1 MKTYWNRFIRDEEG
15 ASGIEYALVAAMVAI
30 ALVTFVEPINDAIF
44 TIFDKIK
51 EAIERAAENSSGTGE
66 G

>member
-30 ALVTFVEPINDAIF
+30 VLVTFVDPINGAIK
-44 TIFDKIK
+44 TIFEKIE
-51 EAIERAAENSSGTGE
+51 EALKENS
-66 G
+66 

>member
-30 ALVTFVEPINDAIF
+30 ALVAFVEPINDAIK
-44 TIFDKIK
+44 TIFKEIEEALK
-51 EAIERAAENSSGTGE
+51 EAEENS
-66 G
+66 

>member
-30 ALVTFVEPINDAIF
+30 ALVTFVEPINDAIS

-51 EAIERAAENSSGTGE
+51 EEIGRAAENSSGTGGE
-66 G
+66 

>member
-30 ALVTFVEPINDAIF
+30 ALVTFVEPINKAIV
-44 TIFDKIK
+44 TIFEEIREKI
-51 EAIERAAENSSGTGE
+51 E
-66 G
+66 

>member
-30 ALVTFVEPINDAIF
+30 ALVTFVEPINNAIF
-44 TIFDKIK
+44 TIFGKIQ
-51 EAIERAAENSSGTGE
+51 EAIVRAAENSSGTG
-66 G
+66 GG

>member
-30 ALVTFVEPINDAIF
+30 ALVTFVEPINDAIS
-44 TIFDKIK
+44 TIFEEII
-51 EAIERAAENSSGTGE
+51 EAIAPGTGE